1 MVCSNTFR
9 KMRMDTVEAEQP
21 ELEANVAH
29 PRTRRPGGG
38 MDPGLQAP
46 LVERARRQLRYELI
60 SGLSGVA
67 LALFMWG
74 HMVLVGSILT
84 GARGFDW
91 IAQTLERYY
100 VAQPTVAVI
109 FVLFLLHAAMASRKI
124 PAQLEERRRMLALA
138 RDLRRPGLVD
148 LPGAAHDAR
157 LEPHMESLLWI
168 WQVRT
173 GMLILVLGS
182 FHVILLGLDVL
193 TPLFGTRAGIEAV
206 STFAR
211 VQGGLWPLYA
221 ALLLCVEFH
230 ASVGLYRFTVKW
242 GAGRR
247 LSRQTLHRIEQAL
260 LVFFLGVGA
269 LALVVMAGWFD
280 PPLALLL
287 GTGE

>member
-1 MVCSNTFR
+1 
-9 KMRMDTVEAEQP
+9 MDAKT
-21 ELEANVAH
+21 AH
-29 PRTRRPGGG
+29 PGMPGPSGVAKP
-38 MDPGLQAP
+38 DAQAHS
-46 LVERARRQLRYELI
+46 LHEARRQLRYELI

-91 IAQTLERYY
+91 VAKTLEDYY
-100 VAQPTVAVI
+100 IAQPTVAFI
-109 FVLFLLHAAMASRKI
+109 FILFLVHAAMASRKI
-124 PAQLEERRRMLALA
+124 PAQLRERRRMLALA
-138 RDLRRPGLVD
+138 RELRYPNLVE
-148 LPGAAHDAR
+148 LPGAAHDSR
-157 LEPHMESLLWI
+157 LEPHLESLLWI

-182 FHVILLGLDVL
+182 FHVVLLGLDVM
-193 TPLFGTRAGIEAV
+193 TPLFGTRVGIEAV

-221 ALLLCVEFH
+221 VLLLCVEFH

-242 GAGRR
+242 GVGRR
-247 LSRQTLHRIEQAL
+247 LSRRVLHRVEQVL

-269 LALVVMAGWFD
+269 LALIVMAGWLD
-280 PPLALLL
+280 PPLAFLL
-287 GTGE
+287 GSGE

>member
-1 MVCSNTFR
+1 
-9 KMRMDTVEAEQP
+9 MRTESAESERPVLDAKIAQP
-21 ELEANVAH
+21 KGRQPDRGTGPVS
-29 PRTRRPGGG
+29 RPPIF
-38 MDPGLQAP
+38 DQ
-46 LVERARRQLRYELI
+46 ARRQLRYELL

-91 IAQTLERYY
+91 IAETLEHYY
-100 VAQPTVAVI
+100 IAQPTVAVI
-109 FVLFLLHAAMASRKI
+109 FILFLLHAAMASRKI

-138 RDLRRPGLVD
+138 RDLRNPGLVD
-148 LPGAAHDAR
+148 LPGAARDAR
-157 LEPHMESLLWI
+157 LEPHLESLLWI

-173 GMLILVLGS
+173 GMLVLVLGS
-182 FHVILLGLDVL
+182 FHIILLGLDVM
-193 TPLFGTRAGIEAV
+193 TPLFGTRTGIEAV

-221 ALLLCVEFH
+221 ILLLCVEFH

-247 LSRQTLHRIEQAL
+247 LSRRTLHRVEQAL
-260 LVFFLGVGA
+260 LIFFLGVGA
-269 LALVVMAGWFD
+269 LALLVMAGWID
-280 PPLALLL
+280 PPLAFLI
-287 GTGE
+287 GPGR

>member
-1 MVCSNTFR
+1 
-9 KMRMDTVEAEQP
+9 MDGEQP
-21 ELEANVAH
+21 DLDANVTH
-29 PRTRRPGGG
+29 PRDRQPPGAAALGVQSG
-38 MDPGLQAP
+38 AF
-46 LVERARRQLRYELI
+46 EEARRQLRYELV

-91 IAQTLERYY
+91 IANMLEHYY
-100 VAQPTVAVI
+100 IAQPTVAVI
-109 FVLFLLHAAMASRKI
+109 FILFLVHAAMASRKI
-124 PAQLEERRRMLALA
+124 PAQLRERRRMLALA
-138 RDLRRPGLVD
+138 RDLRLPNLVE

-182 FHVILLGLDVL
+182 FHLVLLGLDVM
-193 TPLFGTRAGIEAV
+193 TPLFGTRVGIEAV

-221 ALLLCVEFH
+221 VLLLCVEFH

-242 GAGRR
+242 GVGRR
-247 LSRQTLHRIEQAL
+247 LSRQTLHRVEQVL

-269 LALVVMAGWFD
+269 LALIVMAGWLD
-280 PPLALLL
+280 PPLAFLL
-287 GTGE
+287 GPGE

>member
-1 MVCSNTFR
+1 
-9 KMRMDTVEAEQP
+9 MDAKVS
-21 ELEANVAH
+21 H
-29 PRTRRPGGG
+29 PRDPQPPSAAAPGV
-38 MDPGLQAP
+38 QALP
-46 LVERARRQLRYELI
+46 LVEARRQLRYELI

-91 IAQTLERYY
+91 IASMLEEYY
-100 VAQPTVAVI
+100 IAQPTVAVI
-109 FVLFLLHAAMASRKI
+109 FILFLVHAAMASRKI
-124 PAQLEERRRMLALA
+124 PAQLKERRRMLSLA
-138 RDLRRPGLVD
+138 RDLRRPSLVE

-157 LEPHMESLLWI
+157 LEPHLESLLWI

-182 FHVILLGLDVL
+182 FHVVLLALDVM
-193 TPLFGTRAGIEAV
+193 TPLFGTRVGIEAV

-221 ALLLCVEFH
+221 VLLLCVEFH

-242 GAGRR
+242 GVGQR
-247 LSRQTLHRIEQAL
+247 LSRQTLHRVEQVL
-260 LVFFLGVGA
+260 LIFFLGVGA
-269 LALVVMAGWFD
+269 LALIVMAGWLD
-280 PPLALLL
+280 PPLAFLL
-287 GTGE
+287 GPGE

>member
-1 MVCSNTFR
+1 
-9 KMRMDTVEAEQP
+9 MDAKVS
-21 ELEANVAH
+21 H
-29 PRTRRPGGG
+29 PRDPQPPSAAAPGV
-38 MDPGLQAP
+38 QALP
-46 LVERARRQLRYELI
+46 LVEARRQLRYELI

-91 IAQTLERYY
+91 IASMLEEYY
-100 VAQPTVAVI
+100 IAQPTVAVI
-109 FVLFLLHAAMASRKI
+109 FILFLVHAAMASRKI
-124 PAQLEERRRMLALA
+124 PAQLKERRRMLSLA
-138 RDLRRPGLVD
+138 RDLCRPSLVE

-157 LEPHMESLLWI
+157 LEPHLESLLWI

-182 FHVILLGLDVL
+182 FHVVLLALDVM
-193 TPLFGTRAGIEAV
+193 TPLFGTRVGIEAV

-221 ALLLCVEFH
+221 VLLLCVEFH

-242 GAGRR
+242 GVGQR
-247 LSRQTLHRIEQAL
+247 LSRQTLHRVEQVL
-260 LVFFLGVGA
+260 LIFFLGVGA
-269 LALVVMAGWFD
+269 LALIVMAGWLD
-280 PPLALLL
+280 PPLAFLIES
-287 GTGE
+287 GE

>member
-1 MVCSNTFR
+1 MPRPRSIR
-9 KMRMDTVEAEQP
+9 KLTGGIFEVEQLGLDAK
-21 ELEANVAH
+21 VAGSRG
-29 PRTRRPGGG
+29 PRSSDASAPGA
-38 MDPGLQAP
+38 QARSID
-46 LVERARRQLRYELI
+46 EARRQLRYELV

-91 IAQTLERYY
+91 IANALEDYY
-100 VAQPTVAVI
+100 IAQPTVTVI
-109 FVLFLLHAAMASRKI
+109 FILFLVHAATASRKI
-124 PAQLEERRRMLALA
+124 PAQLRERRRMLALA
-138 RDLRRPGLVD
+138 RELRLPNLIE

-157 LEPHMESLLWI
+157 LDSHTESLLWI

-182 FHVILLGLDVL
+182 FHVVLLGLDVM
-193 TPLFGTRAGIEAV
+193 TPLFGTRVGIEAV

-221 ALLLCVEFH
+221 VLLLCVEFH

-242 GAGRR
+242 GVGRR
-247 LSRQTLHRIEQAL
+247 LSRQTLHRAEQAL
-260 LVFFLGVGA
+260 LLFFLGIGA
-269 LALVVMAGWFD
+269 LALFVMAGWID
-280 PPLALLL
+280 PPLVFLL
-287 GTGE
+287 GSGG